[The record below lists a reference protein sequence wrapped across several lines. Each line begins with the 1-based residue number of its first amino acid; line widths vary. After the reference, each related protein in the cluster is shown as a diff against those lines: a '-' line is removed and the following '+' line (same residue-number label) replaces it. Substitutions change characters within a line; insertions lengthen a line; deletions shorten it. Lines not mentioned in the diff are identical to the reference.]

1 MLDHDDE
8 IALRA
13 SLDVVEEERSPD
25 EGLPKLFENNEEFNL
40 NLPEEENE
48 NGAGPEEIDYVEKE
62 VVYEDHLDFDK
73 KSDMREPLRP

>member
-1 MLDHDDE
+1 
-8 IALRA
+8 
-13 SLDVVEEERSPD
+13 
-25 EGLPKLFENNEEFNL
+25 
-40 NLPEEENE
+40 LPEEENE